1 MIHSV
6 FASLE
11 QKRHYV
17 LYRLN
22 EEIPELLE
30 QHLNLKISKKLKIVS
45 VVLPG
50 RTRSSS
56 IIDAAISMHFGR
68 YGSIY

>member
-1 MIHSV
+1 LS
-6 FASLE
+6 
-11 QKRHYV
+11 
-17 LYRLN
+17 